1 MSGKESDIESL
12 SSSENEEIEESN
24 EEK

>member
-12 SSSENEEIEESN
+12 SSSENEEIDESN